1 MKNVFTIIAGLIAC
15 GYPAFAALPA
25 GWDTDFTNA
34 LAKAKAQQQPV
45 LAYFTASW
53 CGPCKMMTHTTL
65 TNEAVIQALNSFSH
79 VAVDIDDHQ
88 ELAQAYGVRSVPT
101 FHVLTS
107 AGDRVSIT
115 TGYQDAAR
123 FLTWLTNGVSE
134 AQETVAHLK
143 ESEEKLAGIDQLL
156 RQTDLESL
164 KKVAAEIINLCAERE
179 TAVVEVAS
187 ERLAALARRNPAL
200 LLDGLNHPRLAA
212 RIQVANALRT
222 QLGETFDVDPWSEAA
237 TRQQAIYHWRDKL
250 AAEKSTSGKG
260 S

>member
-1 MKNVFTIIAGLIAC
+1 MKNVSTIIACLIAC
-15 GYPAFAALPA
+15 ACPTFAALPA

-34 LAKAKAQQQPV
+34 LKKAQAQQQPV

-53 CGPCKMMTHTTL
+53 CGPCKMMTRTTL
-65 TNEAVIQALNSFSH
+65 TNETVLQALNNFSH

-88 ELAQAYGVRSVPT
+88 ELAKGYDVRAVPT
-101 FHVLTS
+101 FHILTP
-107 AGDRVSIT
+107 AGDKVSTT

-134 AQETVAHLK
+134 AKETVTRRK

-164 KKVAAEIINLCAERE
+164 KKAAAETIDLCAERE
-179 TAVVEVAS
+179 NSVVEAAS
-187 ERLAALARRNPAL
+187 ERLVALAKRNPAL

-212 RIQVANALRT
+212 RIQVANAMRT
-222 QLGETFDVDPWSEAA
+222 QLGESFDVDPWSDTTA
-237 TRQQAIYHWRDKL
+237 RQQAINRWRDKL
-250 AAEKSTSGKG
+250 AGQNLSSSLK
-260 S
+260 